1 MKNSVQKTMV
11 IVIES
16 SSLSRVT
23 RSLLC
28 DHYAD
33 FIPLDECKSGKI
45 FFPDTLKKILDDFG
59 TEEKTFLQTD
69 ISYGEIE
76 KVLSLM
82 RADDIQMLLVKHI

>member
-1 MKNSVQKTMV
+1 MKIAKT

-45 FFPDTLKKILDDFG
+45 FFQETLKKILDDFS
-59 TEEKTFLQTD
+59 TEEKTLLQTD
-69 ISYGEIE
+69 VSYEEIE
-76 KVLSLM
+76 KILSLM
-82 RADDIQMLLVKHI
+82 RTDNIEMLLVKHI